1 MSFTFNVYHL
11 MKKIQMHLHSNYL
24 LRARSTW
31 FVLTML
37 LMLQQVYS
45 QEKEKIVPI
54 GSEGIMDTVD
64 AATGKKVNPK
74 ANDFDGSLTTF
85 RIGVGFIYDF
95 TAYAQS
101 EEFKEQMGIANVNL
115 DARSKTRDFRI
126 LGSGV
131 LKTKRPLSW
140 KFAYMWDGD
149 KNVWMVRETGITI
162 GVPELKGN
170 FFVGRTKEGFS
181 MVKVMNGHSPWGYER
196 QMALD
201 VIPIL
206 ADGIKYMGY
215 YPKAKMF
222 LNLGYFSNLTSK
234 GQGFATFKSQAVARV
249 GWLPILDQKNNKVL
263 HLGISLRYG
272 KPKDDVMTL
281 KSRPESNPTP
291 QLINTGQFTTD
302 HSFHYSGEAYYTN
315 NRFTIGSEIISHHFY
330 SKDSGDH
337 TFNGG
342 NVFVSYSFTGGTR
355 PYNTTGGIY
364 GFIRVKKS
372 VFKGGPGEIEGV
384 ITYST
389 LNLNSGPI
397 VGGKFWRLTPMI
409 NWYLT
414 KNIRW
419 EFIYGFGNLDRYGL
433 SGNVQFFESRI
444 QFTFM

>member
-1 MSFTFNVYHL
+1 
-11 MKKIQMHLHSNYL
+11 MKKGGHETFRLMQNSPRTRFL
-24 LRARSTW
+24 L
-31 FVLTML
+31 L
-37 LMLQQVYS
+37 LMMVLLIRPLCIYS
-45 QEKEKIVPI
+45 QEKEKLVPN
-54 GSEGIMDTVD
+54 GTEGIVDTVD
-64 AATGKKVNPK
+64 ANTGKIVNPK
-74 ANDFDGSLTTF
+74 ANDFDGSITTF

-95 TAYAQS
+95 TTYAQN
-101 EEFKEQMGIANVNL
+101 EVFKEQMNTAGIVL
-115 DARSKTRDFRI
+115 DPRSKTRDFRI

-131 LKTKRPLSW
+131 LKTKRNISW

-149 KNVWMVRETGITI
+149 KNTWMVRETGINF

-170 FFVGRTKEGFS
+170 IFVGRTKEGFS

-215 YPKAKMF
+215 YPKSRTF

-234 GQGFATFKSQAVARV
+234 GQGFATFKSQVVARF
-249 GWLPILDQKNNKVL
+249 GWLPILDQKNNKWL
-263 HLGISLRYG
+263 HIATSLRYG
-272 KPKDDVMTL
+272 RPKDDVMTL

-302 HSFHYSGEAYYTN
+302 HSFHYAGEIYYTN
-315 NRFTIGSEIISHHFY
+315 NRLTIGSEIISHHFY

-342 NVFVSYSFTGGTR
+342 NVMIAYSFTGGTR
-355 PYNTTGGIY
+355 PYNTSGGIY
-364 GFIRVKKS
+364 GFIRVKRS
-372 VFKGGPGEIEGV
+372 VFKGGLGEIEGV
-384 ITYST
+384 ITAST
-389 LNLNSGPI
+389 LDLNSGTI
-397 VGGKFWRLTPMI
+397 KGGQFWRITPMI

-414 KNIRW
+414 RNIRW
-419 EFIYGFGNLDRYGL
+419 EFIYGFGQLGRYDL
-433 SGNVQFFESRI
+433 TGNVQFFESRI

>member
-1 MSFTFNVYHL
+1 MKQILMNPCFYH
-11 MKKIQMHLHSNYL
+11 L
-24 LRARSTW
+24 LRAKSVW
-31 FVLTML
+31 LTLIIL
-37 LMLQQVYS
+37 LIYSRIYS
-45 QEKEKIVPI
+45 QEKEKVVPI
-54 GSEGIMDTVD
+54 GTDGLTETIDS
-64 AATGKKVNPK
+64 ATGKIANPK
-74 ANDFDGSLTTF
+74 ANDFDGPLTTF

-95 TAYAQS
+95 TTYAQS
-101 EEFKEQMGIANVNL
+101 EEFKEQMGIANVVL
-115 DARSKTRDFRI
+115 DARTKTRDFRI

-131 LKTKRPLSW
+131 LKTKRTISW

-149 KNVWMVRETGITI
+149 KNLWMVRETGVSV

-170 FFVGRTKEGFS
+170 FFIGRTKEGFS

-215 YPKAKMF
+215 YPKAKIF
-222 LNLGYFSNLTSK
+222 LNLGYFNNWTSK
-234 GQGFATFKSQAVARV
+234 GQGFATFKSQVVARV
-249 GWLPILDQKNNKVL
+249 GWLPILDQKNNKVV
-263 HLGISLRYG
+263 HIATSLRWG

-291 QLINTGQFTTD
+291 QLINTGQFITD
-302 HSFHYSGEAYYTN
+302 HSFHYAGEAYYTN
-315 NRFTIGSEIISHHFY
+315 NRLTVGTEIMSHNFY
-330 SKDSGDH
+330 SKDSGNH

-342 NVFVSYSFTGGTR
+342 NVMIAYSFTGGTR
-355 PYNTTGGIY
+355 PYNTSGGIY
-364 GFIRVKKS
+364 GFIRVKRS
-372 VFKGGPGEIEGV
+372 VFKGGLGEIEGV

-397 VGGKFWRLTPMI
+397 QGGKFWRLTPMI

-419 EFIYGFGNLDRYGL
+419 EFIYGFRNLDRYNL
-433 SGNVQFFESRI
+433 KGNVQFFESRI

>member
-1 MSFTFNVYHL
+1 
-11 MKKIQMHLHSNYL
+11 
-24 LRARSTW
+24 
-31 FVLTML
+31 
-37 LMLQQVYS
+37 
-45 QEKEKIVPI
+45 
-54 GSEGIMDTVD
+54 
-64 AATGKKVNPK
+64 
-74 ANDFDGSLTTF
+74 
-85 RIGVGFIYDF
+85 
-95 TAYAQS
+95 
-101 EEFKEQMGIANVNL
+101 MGIANVDL

-131 LKTKRPLSW
+131 FKTKRVFSW

-149 KNVWMVRETGITI
+149 KNTWMVRETGVTI

-222 LNLGYFSNLTSK
+222 LNLGYFNNWTSK
-234 GQGFATFKSQAVARV
+234 GQGFATFKSQVVARV
-249 GWLPILDQKNNKVL
+249 GWLPILDEKNNKWL
-263 HLGISLRYG
+263 HIATSLRYG

-302 HSFHYSGEAYYTN
+302 HSFHYAGEIYYTN
-315 NRFTIGSEIISHHFY
+315 SRLTIGSEVISHHFY

-342 NVFVSYSFTGGTR
+342 NVMVAYSFTGGTR

-364 GFIRVKKS
+364 GFIRVKRS
-372 VFKGGPGEIEGV
+372 VFKGGLGEIEGV

-389 LNLNSGPI
+389 LDLNSGATL
-397 VGGKFWRLTPMI
+397 GGKFWRLTPMI

>member
-1 MSFTFNVYHL
+1 MTHRIYNSSLRLASLSLMVLLIHL
-11 MKKIQMHLHSNYL
+11 QL
-24 LRARSTW
+24 
-31 FVLTML
+31 
-37 LMLQQVYS
+37 YS
-45 QEKEKIVPI
+45 QEKEKVVPI
-54 GSEGIMDTVD
+54 GTDGVVDTLD
-64 AATGKKVNPK
+64 AATGKQVNPT
-74 ANDFDGSLTTF
+74 AQDFDNQITTF

-95 TAYAQS
+95 TTYAQS
-101 EEFKEQMGIANVNL
+101 DEFKEQMGIANIEL
-115 DARSKTRDFRI
+115 GPRSKTRDFRV

-131 LKTKRPLSW
+131 FKTKRLFSW

-149 KNVWMVRETGITI
+149 KNTWMVRETGVTI

-215 YPKAKMF
+215 YPKARVF
-222 LNLGYFSNLTSK
+222 LNLGYFNNWTSK
-234 GQGFATFKSQAVARV
+234 GQGFATFKSQAVARI
-249 GWLPILDQKNNKVL
+249 GWLPVLDPKNNKWL
-263 HLGISLRYG
+263 HIATSLRYG
-272 KPKDDVMTL
+272 KPKDDMMTL

-291 QLINTGQFTTD
+291 QLINTGAFTTD
-302 HSFHYSGEAYYTN
+302 HSFHYAGEIYYTN
-315 NRFTIGSEIISHHFY
+315 NRLTIGSEVMSHNFY

-337 TFNGG
+337 RFTGG
-342 NVFVSYSFTGGTR
+342 NVMVSYSFTGGTR
-355 PYNTTGGIY
+355 PYNTSGGIY

-372 VFKGGPGEIEGV
+372 VFKGGLGEIEGV

-397 VGGKFWRLTPMI
+397 QGGKFWRLTPMI

-444 QFTFM
+444 QFTFI

>member
-1 MSFTFNVYHL
+1 
-11 MKKIQMHLHSNYL
+11 
-24 LRARSTW
+24 
-31 FVLTML
+31 
-37 LMLQQVYS
+37 
-45 QEKEKIVPI
+45 
-54 GSEGIMDTVD
+54 
-64 AATGKKVNPK
+64 
-74 ANDFDGSLTTF
+74 
-85 RIGVGFIYDF
+85 
-95 TAYAQS
+95 
-101 EEFKEQMGIANVNL
+101 
-115 DARSKTRDFRI
+115 
-126 LGSGV
+126 
-131 LKTKRPLSW
+131 
-140 KFAYMWDGD
+140 MWDGD
-149 KNVWMVRETGITI
+149 KNLWMVRETGVTI

-215 YPKAKMF
+215 YPKARVF
-222 LNLGYFSNLTSK
+222 LNLGYFNNWTSK

-249 GWLPILDQKNNKVL
+249 GWLPILDEKNNQWL
-263 HLGISLRYG
+263 HIATSLRYG
-272 KPKDDVMTL
+272 KPKDGVMTL

-302 HSFHYSGEAYYTN
+302 HSFHYAGEVYYTN
-315 NRFTIGSEIISHHFY
+315 NRLTIGSEVISHRFY
-330 SKDSGDH
+330 SKDSGNH

-342 NVFVSYSFTGGTR
+342 NVMVAYSFTGGTR
-355 PYNTTGGIY
+355 PYNTSGGIY
-364 GFIRVKKS
+364 GFIRVKRS
-372 VFKGGPGEIEGV
+372 VFRGGLGEIEGV

-397 VGGKFWRLTPMI
+397 LGGRFWRLTPMI
-409 NWYLT
+409 NWYLS

-419 EFIYGFGNLDRYGL
+419 EFIYGFGNLDRYGI

>member
-1 MSFTFNVYHL
+1 MTHRIYNSLPLKLARLVL
-11 MKKIQMHLHSNYL
+11 IIMLIQPRLH
-24 LRARSTW
+24 
-31 FVLTML
+31 
-37 LMLQQVYS
+37 S
-45 QEKEKIVPI
+45 QEKEKIVPN
-54 GSEGIMDTVD
+54 GTEGIMDTVD
-64 AATGKKVNPK
+64 AVTGKPVHPK
-74 ANDFDGSLTTF
+74 ANDFDGPVTTF
-85 RIGVGFIYDF
+85 RIGVGFIYDA
-95 TAYAQS
+95 TTYAQS
-101 EEFKEQMGIANVNL
+101 EEFKEQMGIANVEL
-115 DARSKTRDFRI
+115 GPRTKTRDFRI

-131 LKTKRPLSW
+131 LKTKRAISW

-149 KNVWMVRETGITI
+149 KNLWMVRETGVSV
-162 GVPELKGN
+162 GVPELKGS

-206 ADGIKYMGY
+206 ADGIKYMGF
-215 YPKAKMF
+215 YPRAKMF
-222 LNLGYFSNLTSK
+222 LNLGYFNNWTSK
-234 GQGFATFKSQAVARV
+234 GQGFATFREQVVARI
-249 GWLPILDQKNNKVL
+249 GWLPILDTKNNKVL
-263 HLGISLRYG
+263 HIATSLRWG

-302 HSFHYSGEAYYTN
+302 QSFHYAGEIYYTN
-315 NRFTIGSEIISHHFY
+315 NRLTVGSEIMSHNFY
-330 SKDSGDH
+330 SKDSGNY

-342 NVFVSYSFTGGTR
+342 NVMIAYSFTGGTR
-355 PYNTTGGIY
+355 PYNTSGGIY
-364 GFIRVKKS
+364 GFIRVKRS
-372 VFKGGPGEIEGV
+372 VFKGGLGEIEGV

-397 VGGKFWRLTPMI
+397 QGGKFWRLTPMI
-409 NWYLT
+409 NWYLS

>member
-1 MSFTFNVYHL
+1 MSLFFHL
-11 MKKIQMHLHSNYL
+11 QRRLILI
-24 LRARSTW
+24 A
-31 FVLTML
+31 LTML
-37 LMLQQVYS
+37 SFLPRTYS
-45 QEKEKIVPI
+45 QEKEKIVPN
-54 GSEGIMDTVD
+54 GTEGVMDTVD
-64 AATGKKVNPK
+64 ATTGKIVNPK
-74 ANDFDGSLTTF
+74 ANDFDGSISTF
-85 RIGVGFIYDF
+85 RIGLGFIYDF
-95 TAYAQS
+95 TTYAQS
-101 EEFKEQMGIANVNL
+101 ETFKEQMNVAGIEL
-115 DARSKTRDFRI
+115 DPRSKTRDFRI

-131 LKTKRPLSW
+131 LKTRRSISW

-149 KNVWMVRETGITI
+149 KNTWMVRETGVNV

-181 MVKVMNGHSPWGYER
+181 MIKVMNGHSPWGYER

-206 ADGIKYMGY
+206 ADGIKYMGF
-215 YPKAKMF
+215 YPKAKVF
-222 LNLGYFSNLTSK
+222 LNLGYFNNWTSK
-234 GQGFATFKSQAVARV
+234 DQAFATFKSQTVARV
-249 GWLPILDQKNNKVL
+249 GWLPILDQKNNKSL
-263 HLGISLRYG
+263 HIATSLRYG
-272 KPKDDVMTL
+272 KPKNDVMTL

-291 QLINTGQFTTD
+291 QLINTGQFITD
-302 HSFHYSGEAYYTN
+302 HSFHYAGEVYYTN
-315 NRFTIGSEIISHHFY
+315 NRLTIGSEVISHHFY

-342 NVFVSYSFTGGTR
+342 NVMVSYSFTGGTR
-355 PYNTTGGIY
+355 PYNTNGGIY
-364 GFIRVKKS
+364 GFIRVKRS
-372 VFKGGPGEIEGV
+372 VFKGGLGEIEGV

-389 LNLNSGPI
+389 LDLNSGPI
-397 VGGKFWRLTPMI
+397 HGGKLWRLTPMI

>member
-1 MSFTFNVYHL
+1 MNKVFFHTNAPLLAFVFLFTQNF
-11 MKKIQMHLHSNYL
+11 
-24 LRARSTW
+24 A
-31 FVLTML
+31 
-37 LMLQQVYS
+37 YS
-45 QEKEKIVPI
+45 QEKTVPI
-54 GSEGIMDTVD
+54 GTDGMTETIDS
-64 AATGKKVNPK
+64 ATGKIENPK
-74 ANDFDGSLTTF
+74 ANDFDGPISTF

-95 TAYAQS
+95 TTYAQS
-101 EEFKEQMGIANVNL
+101 ETFKEQMGIANIEL
-115 DARSKTRDFRI
+115 GPRSKTRDFRV

-131 LKTKRPLSW
+131 FKTKRLFSW

-149 KNVWMVRETGITI
+149 KNTWMVRETGVTI

-181 MVKVMNGHSPWGYER
+181 MIKVMNGHSPWGYER

-222 LNLGYFSNLTSK
+222 LNLGYFNNLTSK
-234 GQGFATFKSQAVARV
+234 NQAFSTFKSQIVARV

-263 HLGISLRYG
+263 HIATSFQYG

-302 HSFHYSGEAYYTN
+302 HSFHYAGEAYYTN
-315 NRFTIGSEIISHHFY
+315 NRLTIGSEIVSHHFY

-355 PYNTTGGIY
+355 PYNTAGGIY
-364 GFIRVKKS
+364 GFIRVKRS
-372 VFKGGPGEIEGV
+372 VFKGGLGEIEGV
-384 ITYST
+384 IFYST
-389 LNLNSGPI
+389 LDLNSGAI
-397 VGGKFWRLTPMI
+397 LGGKFWRLTPMI

-419 EFIYGFGNLDRYGL
+419 EFIYGFGNLDRYNL
-433 SGNVQFFESRI
+433 KGNVQFFESRI